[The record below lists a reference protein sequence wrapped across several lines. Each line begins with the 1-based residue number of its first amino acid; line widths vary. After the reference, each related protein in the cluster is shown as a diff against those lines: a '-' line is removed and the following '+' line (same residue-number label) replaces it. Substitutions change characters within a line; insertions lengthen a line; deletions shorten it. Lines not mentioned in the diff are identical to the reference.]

1 MSTGRVI
8 RRSFKQEILNS
19 LLCEQPPATLYHYT
33 DQNGLLG
40 IIKKKEIWASHHQCL
55 NDTQEF
61 LHAKG
66 VIRAEI
72 DKRCGSTK
80 PESRSLFETMRAAL
94 DGPGMEEV
102 NLYVAS
108 FSEDGDSLPQ
118 WRAYGGQVSGFA
130 LGFKSDQLLL
140 PEEFTLARCIY
151 APEKQSEVARAIVAE
166 VESMLAQMPPVG
178 VTNINFSAWAL
189 MLLTLHQFALIFK
202 HGKFRDE
209 REWRI
214 FSSVLMDVAPV
225 FPIEEP
231 ECALDFRQ
239 GKSML
244 IPYRRIPLRGG
255 RGELPLYEVVVGPN
269 PNSEQSRRS
278 VQSLL
283 NSRPGLA
290 AVKARNSD
298 IPFRNW

>member
-19 LLCEQPPATLYHYT
+19 LLSEKPPATLYHYM

-40 IIKKKEIWASHHQCL
+40 IIKRKEIWASHHQCL

-61 LHAKG
+61 LHAKSI
-66 VIRAEI
+66 IRAEI
-72 DKRCGSTK
+72 NKRCASTNS
-80 PESRSLFETMRAAL
+80 ESRSSFETMRAAL

-108 FSEDGDSLPQ
+108 FSQDGDSLPQ

-130 LGFKSDQLLL
+130 LGFSGQQLVI
-140 PEEFTLARCIY
+140 PEDFTLARCLY
-151 APEKQSEVARAIVAE
+151 DPEEQREVAGAIVAE
-166 VESMLAQMPPVG
+166 VESMLAQMTLVG
-178 VTNINFSAWAL
+178 AADKFNAWAL

-202 HGKFRDE
+202 HEKFRDE
-209 REWRI
+209 KEWRI
-214 FSSVLMDVAPV
+214 FSRVLMDLAPA
-225 FPIEEP
+225 FPVEEP
-231 ECALDFRQ
+231 ECPLDFRQ

-244 IPYRRIPLRGG
+244 VPYRRIPLRDNN
-255 RGELPLYEVVVGPN
+255 GELPLREVVVGPN
-269 PNSEQSRRS
+269 PNKEQSRRS
-278 VQSLL
+278 AQSLL
-283 NSRPGLA
+283 NSQRGLA
-290 AVKARNSD
+290 AANARNSD